1 MALLLHIDTALA
13 RASVGI
19 SADGKLLAEKE
30 NTVQNSHAG
39 FVHRSL
45 SEILTII
52 NNSPAAIDAVGVVY
66 GPGSYTGLRIGM
78 ATAKGLCYALGKPLI
93 CISTL
98 SLLAKAAAEQ
108 VTGMD
113 LYYCPMIDA
122 RRNEVYTAVY
132 DSTIVP
138 IEAPRALVLNEL
150 SFANYLQKKRV
161 LFCGNGAGKFQK
173 IIQPSANARFENVQ
187 YNGSDIAQ
195 FVYKSF
201 INKEFQDIAYASPLY
216 LKDFFDTRKA

>member
-13 RASVGI
+13 QASVGI
-19 SADGKLLAEKE
+19 AADGKLLAGRE

-39 FVHRSL
+39 FVHRSIN
-45 SEILTII
+45 EILTII
-52 NNSPAAIDAVGVVY
+52 NISPAAIDAVGVVY

-98 SLLAKAAAEQ
+98 SLFAKAAAEQ
-108 VTGMD
+108 VPGMD
-113 LYYCPMIDA
+113 LYCPMIDA
-122 RRNEVYTAVY
+122 RRNEVYTAIY

-138 IEAPRALVLNEL
+138 IEEPRALVLKEN
-150 SFANYLQKKRV
+150 SFAKYLQKKRV
-161 LFCGNGAGKFQK
+161 LFCGDGAGKFQK
-173 IIQPSANARFENVQ
+173 IMQFSANASFEKAQ

-195 FVYKSF
+195 FVYKCF
-201 INKEFQDIAYASPLY
+201 INNDFQDIAYATPLY
-216 LKDFFDTRKA
+216 LKDFFDTRKI